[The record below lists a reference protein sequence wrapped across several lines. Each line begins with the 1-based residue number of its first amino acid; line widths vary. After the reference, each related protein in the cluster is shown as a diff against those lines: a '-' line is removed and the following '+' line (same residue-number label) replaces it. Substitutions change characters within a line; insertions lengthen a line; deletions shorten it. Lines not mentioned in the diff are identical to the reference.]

1 MAFLFHPPPPKE
13 FWSEPNDLDQAER
26 HPITPIK
33 SNSFKFRT
41 WVHQPHSSAYPIY
54 RPLLDSM
61 MISIKRLGKR
71 RCVESG
77 ITFKPN
83 VIGELDG
90 VRGAALHPR
99 QRRRWRW
106 RWRRRRRRRVVSRFT
121 LRRRPFLSVSRDV
134 CSAKCG

>member
-77 ITFKPN
+77 GIRDHIQAECN
-83 VIGELDG
+83 RG
-90 VRGAALHPR
+90 VGRSARRSAPSSAAAA
-99 QRRRWRW
+99 
-106 RWRRRRRRRVVSRFT
+106 VAVAVASAVAGSFT
-121 LRRRPFLSVSRDV
+121 LHTPATSISI
-134 CSAKCG
+134 S